1 MRVSI
6 YSRQAPWFPV
16 VVLAAML
23 IWPGDG
29 WTAGRRAA
37 APAPIPAGPATT
49 LKETVSFS
57 LAYSPNVKSF
67 QEYRQAAEHDLQR
80 ARSGWFPRVDA
91 RAGWGV
97 DQWSGSTSR
106 ANENAGRS
114 ANTTRDYYSRSEA
127 SLTVSQTI
135 WDGLATL
142 NRVKI
147 GKTRLDSAENRLY
160 DNAEGIGLDAVLA
173 HIEVYRQR
181 RIVALAELNVKNHR
195 SILASQF
202 ERHKSGAATMA
213 DVTQTQSRLARTEA
227 SLAESRAAL
236 DVAVANYARLT
247 GRDPGLVAPPAA
259 PVDAYPSLEAAL
271 LATRTGNLKVRASES
286 DIKTA
291 YAQADLDKSAF
302 HPTITLEA
310 GPSYSYRVQDAPTD
324 SGGMAV
330 MLRASWNLFNG
341 GYDYYNVRG
350 DLGRARQAKQEL
362 EGLKDQLSTETQ
374 NTWTDYLSAQEQS
387 RHFANAVDYSTKTRN
402 MYLEQFN
409 VGQRSL
415 LDVLDS
421 ENELFSYSIQLVTAQ
436 LNVIAAQ
443 YRILTLGGRLL
454 ADMGINRKELNIDI
468 DVAGPDRPNVRK

>member
-1 MRVSI
+1 
-6 YSRQAPWFPV
+6 
-16 VVLAAML
+16 VL
-23 IWPGDG
+23 
-29 WTAGRRAA
+29 
-37 APAPIPAGPATT
+37 AGPATT
-49 LKETVSFS
+49 LKETVALS

-67 QEYRQAAEHDLQR
+67 QEYRQAAEHDVQR
-80 ARSGWFPRVDA
+80 ARSGWFPSVDA

-97 DQWSGSTSR
+97 DQWSGTTSR
-106 ANENAGRS
+106 ANEHAGRS
-114 ANTTRDYYSRSEA
+114 SNTTRDYYSRSEA
-127 SLTVSQTI
+127 SLTVVQTI

-142 NRVKI
+142 NRVRM
-147 GKTRLDSAENRLY
+147 GKSRLDSAENRLY

-202 ERHKSGAATMA
+202 ERHKSGASTLA

-227 SLAESRAAL
+227 SLTESRAAL
-236 DVAVANYARLT
+236 DAAVTSYQQAT
-247 GRDPGLVAPPAA
+247 GRDPGQVAAPTA

-271 LATRTGNLKVRASES
+271 MSTRTGNLKIRASES

-291 YAQADLDKSAF
+291 YSQADLDKSAF

-310 GPSYSYRVQDAPTD
+310 GPTYSYRVQDAMTD
-324 SGGMAV
+324 SGGMSI
-330 MLRASWNLFNG
+330 MLRANWNLFNG

-362 EGLKDQLSTETQ
+362 EGLKDQLAAETQ
-374 NTWTDYLSAQEQS
+374 NTWTDYLSAQEQA

-443 YRILTLGGRLL
+443 YRMLTLGGNLL
-454 ADMGINRKELNIDI
+454 ADMGINRQELNIAV
-468 DVAGPDRPNVRK
+468 DVTGPDRPNIRR